1 MAISCSIDGS
11 ALIKSKYFCCVQY
24 KIFNKEY
31 SHIRTIIM
39 QDGVWIKGL
48 FLEGAGWD
56 KRTSCLMDSRAMEL
70 VCAMPTIHFR
80 PVEGKRRST
89 KGRLDTCVIIL

>member
-1 MAISCSIDGS
+1 MFAILLISI
-11 ALIKSKYFCCVQY
+11 LNTTYQCMYQY
-24 KIFNKEY
+24 VRGYVFY
-31 SHIRTIIM
+31 M

-56 KRTSCLMDSRAMEL
+56 KRTSCLVDSRAMEL
-70 VCAMPTIHFR
+70 VHPMPTIHFR

-89 KGRLDTCVIIL
+89 KGWFDATKSIFVW